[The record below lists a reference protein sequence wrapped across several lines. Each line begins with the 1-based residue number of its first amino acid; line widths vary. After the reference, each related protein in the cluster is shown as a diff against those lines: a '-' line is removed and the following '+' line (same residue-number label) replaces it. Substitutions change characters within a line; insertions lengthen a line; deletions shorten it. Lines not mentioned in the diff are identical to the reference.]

1 MFCRSLFFLL
11 SFFFWPLWCL
21 SFDLRILITPFVS
34 STSSNYVHDGY
45 HYSCVWISLSLFP
58 LSRYPLVIRLK
69 KIYNVFMH
77 FSSYCIYIMFSW
89 FFRPVAVFNTQKQ
102 MWGFFRRLN
111 SLVIRLRTKYKVW
124 IYSMHTPPPLSPH
137 CSTYIDVAWKLIIVP
152 YHVLRWPCIRYNI

>member
-1 MFCRSLFFLL
+1 MEYLSFPHSCLITGFVTRLTRHVPLMEQELLTLSEHLNSPPIFKWGSCYSIFSFMCMSCRSLFFLL

-58 LSRYPLVIRLK
+58 LSRYLLVIRLK

-77 FSSYCIYIMFSW
+77 FSSYCIYIMFS
-89 FFRPVAVFNTQKQ
+89 
-102 MWGFFRRLN
+102 
-111 SLVIRLRTKYKVW
+111 
-124 IYSMHTPPPLSPH
+124 
-137 CSTYIDVAWKLIIVP
+137 
-152 YHVLRWPCIRYNI
+152 